1 MTPRLNYKKA
11 SPDTWNAVIGVS
23 TQLNAA
29 SIDPKLRALIELRVS
44 QINGCAYCVDL
55 HIREL
60 RKLGEKAQ
68 RIDCLTVWREVG
80 FYDERERTALAW
92 AEALTR
98 VERTQAPD
106 DVYEAMRAQFDERAA
121 VDLTVVISQM
131 NSMNRISIGF
141 RGQPPA
147 RAD

>member
-1 MTPRLNYKKA
+1 MIPRLNYKKA
-11 SPDTWNAVIGVS
+11 SPDTWNVVVGV
-23 TQLNAA
+23 TMQLNSA
-29 SIDPKLRALIELRVS
+29 SIDPMLRALVELRVS

-55 HIREL
+55 HTREL

-68 RIDCLTVWREVG
+68 RIDCLVVWREVG
-80 FYDERERTALAW
+80 FYDQRERAALAW

-98 VERTQAPD
+98 VEQTQAPD

-131 NSMNRISIGF
+131 NSMNRVSIGF
-141 RGQPPA
+141 RGLPPA
-147 RAD
+147 RND